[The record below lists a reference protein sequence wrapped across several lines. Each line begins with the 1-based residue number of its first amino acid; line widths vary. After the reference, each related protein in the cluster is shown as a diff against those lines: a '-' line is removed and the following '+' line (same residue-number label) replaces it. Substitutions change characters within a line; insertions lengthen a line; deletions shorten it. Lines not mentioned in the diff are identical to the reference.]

1 MGAYEQMPGDIK
13 KRAFLFQGVG
23 SDIGRSL
30 KMFNSDQ
37 LNYFKTLCEQ
47 ASEHLNIN
55 LLRYQEN
62 KESTGYLQQK
72 FIEWA
77 LTGLC
82 DCTVFHSCVESGI
95 VPDYICGYSLGL
107 NNAIFC
113 AGSISLEDSLDILY
127 GVVRCIYEAEKIQ
140 DISYDMG
147 IIIGLEAETV
157 SSIMTTLNIEDRV
170 MIASENSEYFIV
182 ISGYQDDV
190 QLVLDAAAEEGALKS
205 FKLGVAFP
213 FHSSILESCSSP
225 YFKNINDITFY
236 DCKTPVVSIY
246 DQRILTKAED
256 IHKEQLR
263 NFLEMMH
270 WRTSMEYLECIGVTD
285 FWDMSATGAMKKS
298 TVLTSGDS
306 SFKTIKTLNKL

>member
-1 MGAYEQMPGDIK
+1 MPGNVK

-23 SDIGRSL
+23 SDIGKSL
-30 KMFNSDQ
+30 KMFNSEQ

-55 LLRYQEN
+55 LVRYPEN
-62 KESTGYLQQK
+62 KESLGHLQQK
-72 FIEWA
+72 FVEWA

-127 GVVRCIYEAEKIQ
+127 GVVRCIFEAEKTQ

-157 SSIMTTLNIEDRV
+157 NEIIKSSGLNERV

-182 ISGYQDDV
+182 ISGYQADV
-190 QLVLDAAAEEGALKS
+190 QYVLDCAAGEGALKS
-205 FKLGVAFP
+205 FKLGVSFP
-213 FHSSILESCSSP
+213 FHSSILKSCSSP
-225 YFKNINDITFY
+225 YFKNINDISFN
-236 DCKTPVVSIY
+236 DCKIPIVSIY

-270 WRTSMEYLECIGVTD
+270 WRTSMEYLEGIGVTD

-298 TVLTSGDS
+298 TVLVDCNS